1 MTNFRKVGERL
12 LPHEVNH
19 IRINPSMDI
28 VALALS
34 NSDIA
39 INRLFSWQRVWSI
52 SKPKI
57 PSNDSGEII
66 KIIDMVWSIDG
77 KILAVAYNRPID
89 CENRS
94 KKNSDLDSQTATK
107 PEYVSSIV
115 LYLIESNQR
124 VCVHNLE
131 YQINCLCWQVKS
143 YCPDSE
149 SSTTMKAINI
159 DDIKLPLDSINIP
172 YVDLCI
178 CDEELLN
185 YPFNVTTSGKSSVK
199 STGGGTYQS
208 ETNRNKKFSSNLPP
222 LTRLNRQD
230 EFVSYDRMN
239 LLQNKSINILTVG
252 TEQNS
257 ILFYLFGYYQILNI
271 DLKQFKI
278 QNDNQRLNR
287 IWISPDL
294 NSIQVYFKNDHQDN
308 QDNGG
313 DGKCQS
319 QLMLFETKLLGNLWK
334 EIFLVN
340 RIRLNIDL
348 RMDNLRDK
356 INEICSI
363 WSDVIADIKSRLSN
377 YQLVFENSAEP
388 SPSSL
393 TDEDESNR
401 IELKLKDFIDMLIFG
416 NISLNLER
424 FLNDLNRKETS
435 KLYHSFEQCLDDIY
449 RLIIT
454 NLLNTLT
461 QILSYLDN
469 LRGMALN
476 DFLFGDLGISIDNV
490 NEFRR
495 EILWMMDKCNQ
506 LMTTLDNLKCK
517 MLAITRLIYK
527 GIFMSQYSMEQ
538 QNEFEYSKYCDDH
551 LLDIGRMTLQDFHL
565 IMDFFNDNSF
575 ENGFEFHQIESILD
589 SSNQESSSTTKTND
603 QKSKNI
609 VDNDENIRNPYKS
622 YLEEKHLKN
631 FLQILNQGKNFEE
644 MSFDDL
650 LQLFSGILPTN
661 DLMKFTDN
669 LPSDDLET
677 KKWFEMLINDT
688 SNIDL
693 FSENIPKNWSLLNHF
708 ERLNQIKQK
717 LFNDSFDRMS
727 KLQSKFIEKSN
738 DKMMFDF
745 HCPNFTEE
753 LYEIQPTS
761 LDCHNVLNFHHHT
774 SLNNDQKQQQQF
786 DGYLYVCKFNDSI
799 EAKRMENSLSPP
811 SSTISIFRFHQPIHR
826 DNHFDLLQFNL
837 IGNCYQKEDCNCN
850 GKKKIQFHIE
860 DCQFYNSDWATMI
873 ITECHTE
880 QLQSIDNSDE
890 RIDNRKQYLLQCRY
904 SKMFDSF
911 GDCIEKINNN
921 NNNETRKTIK
931 NHSWKIDLGSIM
943 DRIWID
949 EPNRQQS
956 IQIDGTDF
964 VVNSADNGDGD
975 ETSET
980 TIDSFFKLRLLNDNV
995 MMINNNKNYQQK
1007 SLSVSGNRNLA
1018 CCCDTNGYRITTF
1031 EMDINEDDDDD
1042 GDGDDNQDQDQQQ
1055 QQQQQCS
1062 NQIENQSIEM
1072 SN

>member
-278 QNDNQRLNR
+278 QNDNQRLN
-287 IWISPDL
+287 
-294 NSIQVYFKNDHQDN
+294 HN

-377 YQLVFENSAEP
+377 YQLV
-388 SPSSL
+388 
-393 TDEDESNR
+393 
-401 IELKLKDFIDMLIFG
+401 
-416 NISLNLER
+416 LNLER

-517 MLAITRLIYK
+517 ILAITRLIYK

-551 LLDIGRMTLQDFHL
+551 LLDIG
-565 IMDFFNDNSF
+565 
-575 ENGFEFHQIESILD
+575 
-589 SSNQESSSTTKTND
+589 
-603 QKSKNI
+603 
-609 VDNDENIRNPYKS
+609 
-622 YLEEKHLKN
+622 
-631 FLQILNQGKNFEE
+631 
-644 MSFDDL
+644 
-650 LQLFSGILPTN
+650 
-661 DLMKFTDN
+661 
-669 LPSDDLET
+669 
-677 KKWFEMLINDT
+677 
-688 SNIDL
+688 
-693 FSENIPKNWSLLNHF
+693 
-708 ERLNQIKQK
+708 
-717 LFNDSFDRMS
+717 
-727 KLQSKFIEKSN
+727 
-738 DKMMFDF
+738 
-745 HCPNFTEE
+745 PN
-753 LYEIQPTS
+753 
-761 LDCHNVLNFHHHT
+761 N
-774 SLNNDQKQQQQF
+774 
-786 DGYLYVCKFNDSI
+786 
-799 EAKRMENSLSPP
+799 A
-811 SSTISIFRFHQPIHR
+811 STISIFRFHQPIHR

-837 IGNCYQKEDCNCN
+837 IGNCYQKED
-850 GKKKIQFHIE
+850 
-860 DCQFYNSDWATMI
+860 S
-873 ITECHTE
+873 
-880 QLQSIDNSDE
+880 
-890 RIDNRKQYLLQCRY
+890 
-904 SKMFDSF
+904 
-911 GDCIEKINNN
+911 
-921 NNNETRKTIK
+921 
-931 NHSWKIDLGSIM
+931 
-943 DRIWID
+943 
-949 EPNRQQS
+949 
-956 IQIDGTDF
+956 
-964 VVNSADNGDGD
+964 
-975 ETSET
+975 T
-980 TIDSFFKLRLLNDNV
+980 TIYS
-995 MMINNNKNYQQK
+995 
-1007 SLSVSGNRNLA
+1007 NRWH
-1018 CCCDTNGYRITTF
+1018 
-1031 EMDINEDDDDD
+1031 
-1042 GDGDDNQDQDQQQ
+1042 
-1055 QQQQQCS
+1055 
-1062 NQIENQSIEM
+1062 
-1072 SN
+1072 